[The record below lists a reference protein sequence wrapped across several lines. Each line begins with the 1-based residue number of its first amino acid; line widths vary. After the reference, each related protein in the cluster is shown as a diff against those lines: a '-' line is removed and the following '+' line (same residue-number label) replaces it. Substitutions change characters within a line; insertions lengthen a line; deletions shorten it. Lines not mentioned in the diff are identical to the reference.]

1 MGFAAGSGRTTPI
14 EPPKPITPPPPPMSG
29 GKGAG
34 RVSPIVE
41 SRPMFRPAP
50 PPVRAGGKGAARV
63 QPTQASLDNSVQQF
77 KNETSPQENLSEY
90 QSAIRGFPQQS
101 KDLLPEPKLGQQ
113 LSSPAATQVE
123 EKKEFAPEIRPYITD
138 ILDKAQAQEEARQ
151 KSGTP
156 IALGGSEGNTE
167 LGGKLI
173 NMTTDTLQ
181 QAGQQ
186 SGRIT
191 APPPTPIR
199 GGGKS
204 GPTADRVA
212 PVTPQPMPMTPPPA
226 PMTPP
231 PIPPGLDN
239 PVFRSLGQQQAA
251 QQPQQSITG
260 MNTNTGSTNSMP
272 APQSAI
278 FKQGGLIGLMRRR

>member
-1 MGFAAGSGRTTPI
+1 MGFTAGSARPTPI
-14 EPPKPITPPPPPMSG
+14 EPPKPTPPPMSG

-41 SRPMFRPAP
+41 SRPLFSNTARTGRVLTDPETGETIGTRVSP
-50 PPVRAGGKGAARV
+50 GGKGGARV
-63 QPTQASLDNSVQQF
+63 QPT
-77 KNETSPQENLSEY
+77 SP
-90 QSAIRGFPQQS
+90 
-101 KDLLPEPKLGQQ
+101 
-113 LSSPAATQVE
+113 PAATQEVV
-123 EKKEFAPEIRPYITD
+123 KKSEFPSEIKPYITD
-138 ILDKAQAQEEARQ
+138 LVDKANAQEE
-151 KSGTP
+151 
-156 IALGGSEGNTE
+156 
-167 LGGKLI
+167 
-173 NMTTDTLQ
+173 
-181 QAGQQ
+181 AGQQ
-186 SGRIT
+186 SGTIT

-199 GGGKS
+199 GGGKA

-239 PVFRSLGQQQAA
+239 PVFRRLGQQQAA

>member
-1 MGFAAGSGRTTPI
+1 MGFTAGSGRPTPI
-14 EPPKPITPPPPPMSG
+14 EPPKPTPPPPMSG

-41 SRPMFRPAP
+41 SRPLFSNTARTGRVITD
-50 PPVRAGGKGAARV
+50 PVTGETIGTRVSPGVSPGGKGAARV
-63 QPTQASLDNSVQQF
+63 QPTTPPVIREFPEQF
-77 KNETSPQENLSEY
+77 KDSV
-90 QSAIRGFPQQS
+90 
-101 KDLLPEPKLGQQ
+101 PEPTLGQQ

-123 EKKEFAPEIRPYITD
+123 EKKEFAPEVRPYITD
-138 ILDKAQAQEEARQ
+138 ILNKAQAQEEVRQ
-151 KSGTP
+151 QSGTP

>member
-1 MGFAAGSGRTTPI
+1 MGFTAGSGRPTPI
-14 EPPKPITPPPPPMSG
+14 EPPKPTPPPMSG

-41 SRPMFRPAP
+41 SRPMFSGINDINKMSSQRPGRVLTDPVP
-50 PPVRAGGKGAARV
+50 PRAGGKGAARV
-63 QPTQASLDNSVQQF
+63 QPTS
-77 KNETSPQENLSEY
+77 T
-90 QSAIRGFPQQS
+90 
-101 KDLLPEPKLGQQ
+101 
-113 LSSPAATQVE
+113 PAATQE
-123 EKKEFAPEIRPYITD
+123 
-138 ILDKAQAQEEARQ
+138 QA
-151 KSGTP
+151 GTP
-156 IALGGSEGNTE
+156 LALGGSEESTE
-167 LGGKLI
+167 LGEKLI
-173 NMTTDTLQ
+173 NMGSNTMQ

-186 SGRIT
+186 SDTIT

-199 GGGKS
+199 GGGKA

-212 PVTPQPMPMTPPPA
+212 SVTPQPMPMTPPPA

-231 PIPPGLDN
+231 PIPPSLDN

-260 MNTNTGSTNSMP
+260 MNTNTGSTNSIP

>member
-1 MGFAAGSGRTTPI
+1 MGFTAGSGRPTPI
-14 EPPKPITPPPPPMSG
+14 EPPKPTPPTPSMSG

-50 PPVRAGGKGAARV
+50 PPVRAGGKGGARV
-63 QPTQASLDNSVQQF
+63 QPTTPPVIRELPKEFKDSV
-77 KNETSPQENLSEY
+77 PQ
-90 QSAIRGFPQQS
+90 PT
-101 KDLLPEPKLGQQ
+101 LGQQ
-113 LSSPAATQVE
+113 LSSPDSRKQLGENLINMGSDTLQQARQQADNFDSAS
-123 EKKEFAPEIRPYITD
+123 EKQSEFPPEVRPYITD
-138 ILDKAQAQEEARQ
+138 ILDKSQAQEEARQ
-151 KSGTP
+151 QAGTP
-156 IALGGSEGNTE
+156 DFNNIVETSTAVNQGT
-167 LGGKLI
+167 
-173 NMTTDTLQ
+173 Q
-181 QAGQQ
+181 Q
-186 SGRIT
+186 I
-191 APPPTPIR
+191 PPSTG
-199 GGGKS
+199 GGGKGS
-204 GPTADRVA
+204 ARVA

-239 PVFRSLGQQQAA
+239 PVFRSLGQQQSA

-260 MNTNTGSTNSMP
+260 MNTNTGSTNSIP